1 MMECRNSLVRSDES
15 VLTAVVGLDDVIVCR
30 LPTLCWSRR
39 APRPSRS
46 KLLVEQLKLHN
57 YRAAVTSIAVMIGS
71 DPLNPEISPTIRA
84 IIGDPSTQERW

>member
-1 MMECRNSLVRSDES
+1 MSTADAVLV
-15 VLTAVVGLDDVIVCR
+15 T
-30 LPTLCWSRR
+30 SRTK
-39 APRPSRS
+39 AEQV
-46 KLLVEQLKLHN
+46 KALVEQLKLHN